1 MEKATRPAGKGRIR
15 QSRCEKSPQAN
26 RGELRGVRNPVV
38 LVRGRM
44 GNGGPGRK
52 TWVVKVWLGSLG
64 NFSDGGGAWMRWV
77 CDGCDGP
84 RRFGRR
90 NSGETLESGQWP

>member
-1 MEKATRPAGKGRIR
+1 MEKKRHAPPARAEFD
-15 QSRCEKSPQAN
+15 SPVCEKCPQAN
-26 RGELRGVRNPVV
+26 RGELRGVRNQVL

-52 TWVVKVWLGSLG
+52 TWVVKVWLG
-64 NFSDGGGAWMRWV
+64 NFSDGGGAWMRWATM
-77 CDGCDGP
+77 GHDGP